1 MFVFK
6 VYMKYLPHMRGIT
19 KSADLAFLPLTPE
32 MRILWTEFTRQT
44 GYGPERE
51 ADYIEKFYEW
61 YNKIEDKRKTFVD
74 SIHSGKDVY
83 RDEGLHPRLRRKI
96 ESIEDGR
103 FIIEFGCGTGETVLP
118 YLKPNQW
125 YIGIDTS
132 RFSLEYASQTY
143 GIPIAA
149 DTEQEEIPKKYLQF
163 GALPDAI
170 PLPLVKWFD
179 EAVASM
185 VLHHVADCNASIR
198 SMMRLLLPG
207 ANYFI
212 ATFNSDARPEID
224 ELFGVVKQRDETKTV
239 GDFNLPQGKLPD
251 ETIYFHDNQALHNEL
266 QKHSDFVHAEECM
279 GILQIFEG
287 IKRNNARK

>member
-1 MFVFK
+1 
-6 VYMKYLPHMRGIT
+6 MRGIT
-19 KSADLAFLPLTPE
+19 EPADLASLPLTPE
-32 MRILWTEFTRQT
+32 MQILWTEFTRQT
-44 GYGPERE
+44 GYSPAKR
-51 ADYIEKFYEW
+51 ADYAERFYEW
-61 YNKIEDKRKTFVD
+61 YDKIEVKRKTFVD

-132 RFSLEYASQTY
+132 RFSLDYASQTY
-143 GIPIAA
+143 GIPIAS

-185 VLHHVADCNASIR
+185 VFHHVADYKTSIR

-212 ATFNSDARPEID
+212 ATFNSDARPEI
-224 ELFGVVKQRDETKTV
+224 EGHFESVTERDKTKTV

-251 ETIYFHDNQALHNEL
+251 ETIYFHDNQALHKEL
-266 QKHSDFVHAEECM
+266 LKYSDFARAEECM

-287 IKRNNARK
+287 IKRRIPRK